1 MGRETRRRR
10 SERHQKVLQH
20 KQDSKKAR
28 LSRRQKNKQKYD
40 DLFQWSKNQV
50 TRMQNWLDKIVDK
63 FSKTENKRERTARF
77 TQHEKKDAN
86 ELKTRSARHQ
96 KKKTFELTLKHVIIS
111 LGAVFVLALIA
122 YTTIL
127 YGGKLFVDEEK
138 LAISPPTTIETEDG
152 EIIWYLY
159 DEYRLPVDIEQIPDH
174 VINAFIAIED
184 KRFYEHSG
192 VDFRSIMRALYRDM
206 ITRSKAEGAS
216 TITQQLAKNLFLTNE
231 KTWMRKT
238 KEVMIALYLEREFTK
253 DEILEMYLNAIY
265 FGEGMYGIE
274 AAANKYFYK
283 SVDELTIEEG
293 ALLAGIVKAPNSY
306 SPIDHEEKAK
316 ERRDLVLTMM
326 SEMEFITEEEAEQLK
341 QKDIELNI
349 SQRKLNP
356 AYHSYADLVIKEAAE
371 KYGISLEEL
380 KNNRYKIVT
389 SMNEIAQEIAFSQ
402 FQYDGYFPGNDQ
414 ESVEGAFVMMD
425 QESGGIVAAI
435 GGRNY
440 QFLDFNRVYAQRQPG
455 STIKPLAVYA
465 PALES
470 KEFTPYSVLP
480 DELREWD
487 GNEVRNH
494 NDQYEG
500 SVTLYDALKR
510 SKNTS
515 TVWLYNEIGFD
526 YVNTFLQK
534 MDMNITDNG
543 YSVALGGLE
552 YGLTPI
558 QLVEGYRTFI
568 HDGEMIE
575 AHTIKEIYD
584 RKGDLIAKADPETEQ
599 VFSPQVAW
607 NMTEMLIDVVKSG
620 TGEAGYYP
628 HELAGKTGTTQHE
641 VENASKDA
649 WFVGMTPEYV
659 TALWIGYDKSDE
671 NHYLTGGSAYPTE
684 LTKKILTE
692 LDRRQPL
699 ETAFTKPD
707 HVQALAEP
715 VDLPEISDLESSYI
729 FGGWK
734 FIKGKLE
741 WTGTDDDRVVYHI
754 YEEKKDG
761 DEKIGEVVG
770 DNEFIIDE
778 VSIFR
783 KNTYYV
789 VPYDPV
795 ANVEGKKSNTV
806 YLTF

>member
-1 MGRETRRRR
+1 MERERRRRR
-10 SERHQKVLQH
+10 SDRHQNNTQNDQQKPIKSRASRHQ
-20 KQDSKKAR
+20 QTDRKKIE
-28 LSRRQKNKQKYD
+28 
-40 DLFQWSKNQV
+40 WIEWTKNQFSQV
-50 TRMQNWLDKIVDK
+50 QNWFIELKDRFSHKVNESKQEDENEKI
-63 FSKTENKRERTARF
+63 NA
-77 TQHEKKDAN
+77 
-86 ELKTRSARHQ
+86 KTRSARR
-96 KKKTFELTLKHVIIS
+96 KANKTFELSLKHYIIS
-111 LGAVFVLALIA
+111 LGVVFVFALIA

-159 DEYRLPVDIEQIPDH
+159 DQYRLPVNLEDVPEH
-174 VINAFIAIED
+174 VKNAFIAVED

-192 VDFRSIMRALYRDM
+192 VDIRSIMRAIYRDV

-231 KTWMRKT
+231 KTWLRKT
-238 KEVMIALYLEREFTK
+238 KEAMIALYLEREFTK
-253 DEILEMYLNAIY
+253 DEILEMYLNVIY

-274 AAANKYFYK
+274 AAANKFFYK
-283 SVDELTIEEG
+283 SVEELTVDEA

-306 SPIDHEEKAK
+306 SPIEHEEKAK
-316 ERRDLVLTMM
+316 ERRNLVLNLM
-326 SEMEFITEEEAEQLK
+326 SEMEFISEEEAKQLQ
-341 QKDIELNI
+341 QKEIELNI
-349 SQRKLNP
+349 SQRKFNP
-356 AYHSYADLVIKEAAE
+356 AYHSYADLVIKEAQE
-371 KYGISLEEL
+371 KYNISLEDL
-380 KNNRYKIVT
+380 KNKRYKIVT
-389 SMNEIAQEIAFSQ
+389 NMDNVAQEIAFDQ
-402 FQYDGYFPGNDQ
+402 FRYDAYFPGNNKDN
-414 ESVEGAFVMMD
+414 VEGAFVMMD
-425 QESGGIVAAI
+425 EETGGIVAAI
-435 GGRNY
+435 GGRSY
-440 QFLDFNRVYAQRQPG
+440 KFLDFNRVYAKRQPG

-465 PALES
+465 PALET
-470 KEFTPYSVLP
+470 KEFTPYSILP

-487 GNEVRNH
+487 GKKVRNH
-494 NDQYEG
+494 NDRYDG

-526 YVNTFLQK
+526 YVNSYLKK
-534 MDMNITDNG
+534 MGMEITDNG

-552 YGLTPI
+552 HGVTPI
-558 QLVEGYRTFI
+558 QLVQGYRTFI
-568 HDGEMIE
+568 HNGEMIE

-584 RKGDLIAKADPETEQ
+584 RNGELIAKAEPKTEQ

-607 NMTEMLIDVVKSG
+607 NMTEILIDVVKSG
-620 TGEAGYYP
+620 TGTAGTYP
-628 HELAGKTGTTQHE
+628 HELAGKTGTTQHD
-641 VENASKDA
+641 SKDAARDA

-659 TALWIGYDKSDE
+659 TALWMGYDKTDE
-671 NHYLTGGSAYPTE
+671 NHYLIGGSSYPTQ

-692 LDRRQPL
+692 IDKHKPL
-699 ETAFTKPD
+699 KAAFTKPEN
-707 HVQALAEP
+707 VQALAEP
-715 VDLPEISDLESSYI
+715 VDLPEINDLESSYI
-729 FGGWK
+729 FGGLK

-741 WTGTDDDRVVYHI
+741 WSGSDDERIVYHV

-761 DEKIGEVVG
+761 DEKIGEVIG
-770 DNEFIIDE
+770 DNEFIIDK

-795 ANVEGKKSNTV
+795 ANIEGKKSNTA

>member
-1 MGRETRRRR
+1 MEQESRRRR
-10 SERHQKVLQH
+10 SDRHQKQNGKQVAANSRSSRHQH
-20 KQDSKKAR
+20 KKE
-28 LSRRQKNKQKYD
+28 KYED
-40 DLFQWSKNQV
+40 IIQWSKTQIIK
-50 TRMQNWLDKIVDK
+50 MQNWFQQTINRFHKK
-63 FSKTENKRERTARF
+63 NKDHLEETNN
-77 TQHEKKDAN
+77 QNDGN
-86 ELKTRSARHQ
+86 EVKSRSARR
-96 KKKTFELTLKHVIIS
+96 KKKRTFELSLKHYLIS

-122 YTTIL
+122 YTSIL

-138 LAISPPTTIETEDG
+138 LAISPPSTIETEDG

-159 DEYRLPVDIEQIPDH
+159 DQYRLPVKLEDIPDH
-174 VINAFIAIED
+174 VIDAFIAIED

-192 VDFRSIMRALYRDM
+192 VDFRSIMRAIYRDI

-231 KTWMRKT
+231 KTWLRKT
-238 KEVMIALYLEREFTK
+238 KEAMIALYLEREFTK
-253 DEILEMYLNAIY
+253 DEILEMYLNTIY

-283 SVDELTIEEG
+283 SVEDLTIEEG

-306 SPIDHEEKAK
+306 SPIDHQEKAK
-316 ERRDLVLTMM
+316 ERRNLVLRMM
-326 SEMEFITEEEAEQLK
+326 SEMEFITEEEAKQLQ

-349 SQRKLNP
+349 SQRKQNP
-356 AYHSYADLVIKEAAE
+356 AYHAYADLVIKEAAE
-371 KYGISLEEL
+371 KYNISLEDL

-389 SMNEIAQEIAFSQ
+389 SMNKDAQEIAFDQ
-402 FQYDGYFPGNDQ
+402 FRYDAYFPGNNK
-414 ESVEGAFVMMD
+414 ENVEGAFVMMD
-425 QESGGIVAAI
+425 QETGGIVAAI
-435 GGRNY
+435 GGRSY
-440 QFLDFNRVYAQRQPG
+440 KFLDFNRVYAKRQPG
-455 STIKPLAVYA
+455 STIKPLVVYA
-465 PALES
+465 PALET
-470 KEFTPYSVLP
+470 KEYTPYSVLP

-487 GNEVRNH
+487 GNKVRNH

-510 SKNTS
+510 SKNT
-515 TVWLYNEIGFD
+515 TAVWLYNELGFD
-526 YVNTFLQK
+526 YASSFLK
-534 MDMNITDNG
+534 KMNIEIADNG
-543 YSVALGGLE
+543 YSVALGGLKH
-552 YGLTPI
+552 GLTPI

-584 RKGDLIAKADPETEQ
+584 RKGELIAKAKPKTEQ
-599 VFSPQVAW
+599 VFSSQVAW

-620 TGEAGYYP
+620 TAQAGSYP
-628 HELAGKTGTTQHE
+628 HELAGKTGSTQHE
-641 VENASKDA
+641 IENATKDA

-659 TALWIGYDKSDE
+659 TALWMGYDKSDE
-671 NHYLTGGSAYPTE
+671 NHYLTGGSSYPTE

-692 LDRRQPL
+692 LDKRQPL
-699 ETAFTKPD
+699 ATAFTKPD

-715 VDLPEISDLESSYI
+715 VELPEINDLESSYI
-729 FGGWK
+729 FGGLK

-741 WTGTDDDRVVYHI
+741 WSGTDDDRVVYHV
-754 YEEKKDG
+754 YQEKKDG

-770 DNEFIIDE
+770 ENEFIIDK